1 MSYSLIKIKKVNIRG
16 KYEEIDASIAKYIK
30 ELNSI
35 GIPTRWSC
43 SAMRRDGHRGNEYAY
58 LVFLTKNSRY
68 RNCLVKSSKES
79 GTTKIDSGYPV
90 SELAVFKKYSSDTKI
105 DAWFAKLLDEIKK
118 NGCNNL

>member
-1 MSYSLIKIKKVNIRG
+1 MSYSLIKVKKVKIRG
-16 KYEEIDASIAKYIK
+16 KYEEIDASIAKYIR

-43 SAMRRDGHRGNEYAY
+43 SAMRRDGHRGNEYSY

-68 RNCLVKSSKES
+68 RSCLLKSAKKSN
-79 GTTKIDSGYPV
+79 TTKIDSGYPD
-90 SELAVFKKYSSDTKI
+90 SELALFKKYSTDVNI
-105 DAWFAKLLDEIKK
+105 DAWFAKLLDQIKK